1 MHLIWPL
8 SPLSDSS
15 CPDDGVTDVIRG
27 EEVKFFT
34 DDKVGEKGFA
44 SADRVVSSIENDRTG
59 VVSIPEGAREEE
71 AEDAGLDLQVFPVSG
86 ICNCDCLDVIWFSWV
101 QLISFG

>member
-1 MHLIWPL
+1 MHLTLPL

-15 CPDDGVTDVIRG
+15 CTDDGVTDVMGG

-44 SADRVVSSIENDRTG
+44 SADRVVSSTESNRTG
-59 VVSIPEGAREEE
+59 VVSIPEVAREEE
-71 AEDAGLDLQVFPVSG
+71 AEDAGLDLQISPMLGSSDWCSG
-86 ICNCDCLDVIWFSWV
+86 V
-101 QLISFG
+101 